1 MNKTESFNVLKGIA
15 IVVALF
21 FGGVFLLS
29 ALFDKK
35 HTGPAVEYIYVY
47 TTINGQ
53 LYEKEATPADLSS
66 EFVTFGDGTRVPW
79 SAVKSKRMKFYP
91 QEMQGL
97 FTNQNR

>member
-1 MNKTESFNVLKGIA
+1 MNKTESFNLLKALGL
-15 IVVALF
+15 VVALF

-29 ALFDKK
+29 AIFDKK
-35 HTGPAVEYIYVY
+35 HTGPAIEYIYVY

-79 SAVKSKRMKFYP
+79 TAVKTKRLKYYP
-91 QEMQGL
+91 AEVQGVL
-97 FTNQNR
+97 TNWSR